1 MSTGEVV
8 DNANFLL
15 PANAFRDHQMMDWI
29 FSMKAG
35 DRSDSTSDEFTD
47 LMAKQFEMKK
57 EMGKSMNPI

>member
-29 FSMKAG
+29 FSMKSG
-35 DRSDSTSDEFTD
+35 DRSDSTADDFTD
-47 LMAKQFEMKK
+47 LMAK
-57 EMGKSMNPI
+57 